1 MARRALGAQR
11 QTTLA
16 HTGVPASRQDRN
28 APRASSS
35 TSSGW
40 GVLSA
45 LAAASKGVVKGGA
58 ALQDVCTCAHAEAG
72 LRAAMLACG
81 KKADGSGELVQ
92 ALLLQARPAF
102 TVSLRVFVS
111 QLL

>member
-11 QTTLA
+11 QTTPA
-16 HTGVPASRQDRN
+16 QTVVPASRQDRN

-35 TSSGW
+35 SPSGW

-45 LAAASKGVVKGGA
+45 LAAAASKGVVKGGA

-92 ALLLQARPAF
+92 ALLLQAR
-102 TVSLRVFVS
+102 L
-111 QLL
+111 